1 MTQMIIILFP
11 RESGITA
18 SVLSTGNE
26 VLTDGKRRGKTDI
39 IRVTTLWQILLLKC
53 FHNTSKSLSEGIM
66 WQYCLTLALNNR
78 DFHPQ
83 SWITLLTLLVVS
95 FLGAKY
101 MIKTLIQ
108 QIRGDHFTRKHHMI
122 VKGF

>member
-39 IRVTTLWQILLLKC
+39 T
-53 FHNTSKSLSEGIM
+53 
-66 WQYCLTLALNNR
+66 
-78 DFHPQ
+78 
-83 SWITLLTLLVVS
+83 
-95 FLGAKY
+95 
-101 MIKTLIQ
+101 
-108 QIRGDHFTRKHHMI
+108 
-122 VKGF
+122 